1 MWCRRQE
8 REAAS
13 SRQAA
18 LEEMQLNIQQIFSM
32 IVDKKIEPGFVQNT
46 LDSTKE
52 IASKVWEVEDD
63 YESDNDLP
71 DKILGIGKCQPN
83 YTI

>member
-1 MWCRRQE
+1 M
-8 REAAS
+8 
-13 SRQAA
+13 
-18 LEEMQLNIQQIFSM
+18 EEMQLNIQQIFSR

-46 LDSTKE
+46 LASTKE

-63 YESDNDLP
+63 YESDNDVP
-71 DKILGIGKCQPN
+71 EKILGIIRCQPN